1 MSAEEETA
9 AQRQAR
15 IRQQKR
21 EAKIKGSAQE
31 RLDKIT
37 SLSGRSAET
46 SEIPSILLTQY
57 ADYRSEHVVA
67 DSISYAS
74 IEFYTSGC

>member
-21 EAKIKGSAQE
+21 EAKIKGAAQE

-37 SLSGRSAET
+37 KLSGRAPET
-46 SEIPSILLTQY
+46 SASVGSSIL
-57 ADYRSEHVVA
+57 S
-67 DSISYAS
+67 SN
-74 IEFYTSGC
+74 

>member
-21 EAKIKGSAQE
+21 EAKIKASAQD

-37 SLSGRSAET
+37 KLSGRAPET
-46 SEIPSILLTQY
+46 SELPVSPLG
-57 ADYRSEHVVA
+57 
-67 DSISYAS
+67 AS
-74 IEFYTSGC
+74 H

>member
-1 MSAEEETA
+1 MADPEETP

-21 EAKIKGSAQE
+21 EAKITGNASE

-37 SLSGRSAET
+37 RLSGRAPEKSK
-46 SEIPSILLTQY
+46 SILV
-57 ADYRSEHVVA
+57 E
-67 DSISYAS
+67 
-74 IEFYTSGC
+74 G